1 MIYARQIYKQQL
13 ANIGM
18 EGQLERRYFKGVAGV
33 KGQEGEIFGLS
44 NLFTLNPESVIT
56 NGKLLKKFVDPQK
69 SLREQFDKKR
79 TSKSLNRTYQ
89 TPRATTISL
98 STSMMKIREKLRI

>member
-18 EGQLERRYFKGVAGV
+18 EGHMERRYFKGVAGV

-44 NLFTLNPESVIT
+44 NLFTINPESVIT
-56 NGKLLKKFVDPQK
+56 NGTFNFLLW
-69 SLREQFDKKR
+69 
-79 TSKSLNRTYQ
+79 TY
-89 TPRATTISL
+89 S
-98 STSMMKIREKLRI
+98 